1 MILSNTFSLAISASI
16 QGSERLSDVAKALAP
31 FVVDTLKWFRHQYE
45 ILLYASTILVAV
57 GVIAEGFEVI
67 HEHREK
73 TGPFK
78 IDRPEAPKWMVRA
91 AFWGWLMVSV
101 GVAGEFW
108 FESWVSTKNEEL
120 EGISSALLGDAQ
132 LSASAATSESGRAN
146 ERASANE
153 KEAAQLRKDA
163 AELED
168 SISWRRIPPAKRPS
182 MAVPLKPY
190 KRVVVWITYNMND
203 VEANDFAEDVGETLK
218 LADWI
223 PTDPEPIMRMFEG
236 PVNFGT
242 NRLLRG
248 IVIRSNPGPETEK
261 AAKALVRML
270 VDSGFDVTEGPTV
283 PPGTS
288 PIQALGVD
296 AERASAGDFGKRA
309 IVFVSVEP
317 RPDGPQGDAK
327 LRAMHEARNKKT
339 NAKTP

>member
-1 MILSNTFSLAISASI
+1 M
-16 QGSERLSDVAKALAP
+16 
-31 FVVDTLKWFRHQYE
+31 
-45 ILLYASTILVAV
+45 
-57 GVIAEGFEVI
+57 
-67 HEHREK
+67 
-73 TGPFK
+73 TG
-78 IDRPEAPKWMVRA
+78 
-91 AFWGWLMVSV
+91 
-101 GVAGEFW
+101 
-108 FESWVSTKNEEL
+108 
-120 EGISSALLGDAQ
+120 LLGGSSPAIHKAAGRGQPVTQDIS
-132 LSASAATSESGRAN
+132 LSVRGDKVVCSINGSTVASYDKTTLVGSG
-146 ERASANE
+146 
-153 KEAAQLRKDA
+153 K
-163 AELED
+163 
-168 SISWRRIPPAKRPS
+168 
-182 MAVPLKPY
+182 LKS
-190 KRVVVWITYNMND
+190 TN
-203 VEANDFAEDVGETLK
+203 
-218 LADWI
+218 
-223 PTDPEPIMRMFEG
+223 DPEPIMRMFEG